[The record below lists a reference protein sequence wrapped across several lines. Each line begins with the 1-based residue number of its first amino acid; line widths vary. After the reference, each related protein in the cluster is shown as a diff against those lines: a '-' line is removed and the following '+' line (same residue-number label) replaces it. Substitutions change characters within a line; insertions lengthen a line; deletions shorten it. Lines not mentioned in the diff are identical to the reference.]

1 MKPHRLLAIALA
13 LAACLPAMT
22 AVGRDDATPSTAAID
37 LPVEGRMPSLTGAT
51 TWIGSPALS
60 PSALRGKVVLVDF
73 WTYSCINSLRQVPYL
88 RAWAARYG
96 NQGLVVIGVHSPE
109 FGFEKNLDNVRTAV
123 KDIAPGY
130 PVAVDSDHAVW
141 RAFDNE
147 YWPALYIVDS
157 QGRIRHHVFGEGEY
171 EHTEA
176 IIRQLLV
183 EAGHADLPA
192 GPTKVVSEG
201 VEAQADWAQLRTGE
215 TYVGYGRADG
225 FSSPGGMR
233 QDRSKTYALPGDLS
247 PGSWG
252 LGGDWTVKAESTQ
265 ADKAG
270 ARIVYR
276 FHARDVHL
284 VMGPS
289 PSGATVRF
297 RVLVDGKAPGPG
309 HGVDVAPDGSGMVT
323 KPRMYQL
330 IRQAGEI
337 TDRDVEIEFLDPG
350 IQVYSF
356 TFG

>member
-1 MKPHRLLAIALA
+1 MKPRIFLTISLAF
-13 LAACLPAMT
+13 AAAFPYT
-22 AVGRDDATPSTAAID
+22 AVCRDDATPAAAAID
-37 LPVEGRMPSLTGAT
+37 LPVEGRMPSLSGAT
-51 TWIGSPALS
+51 TWLGSPALS
-60 PSALRGKVVLVDF
+60 SRALRGKVVLVDF
-73 WTYSCINSLRQVPYL
+73 WTYSCINSLRQIPYL

-96 NQGLVVIGVHSPE
+96 NHGLVVVGVHSPE
-109 FGFEKNLDNVRTAV
+109 FGFEKDLDNVRTAV

-171 EHTEA
+171 DRTEA
-176 IIRQLLV
+176 IIRQLLAD
-183 EAGHADLPA
+183 AGHTDLPSGA
-192 GPTKVVSEG
+192 KVVSKG
-201 VEAQADWAQLRTGE
+201 VEAQADWAQLRTEE

-225 FSSPGGMR
+225 FSSPGGME
-233 QDRSKTYALPGDLS
+233 QGRSKTYVRPDGLS
-247 PGSWG
+247 PGNWG
-252 LGGDWTVKAESTQ
+252 LVGDWTVKEES
-265 ADKAG
+265 ARSDKAG
-270 ARIVYR
+270 ARIVFR

-289 PSGATVRF
+289 SNGASVRF
-297 RVLVDGKAPGPG
+297 RVLIDGKPPGAG
-309 HGVDVAPDGSGMVT
+309 HGVDVAADGGGTVT
-323 KPRMYQL
+323 TPKMYQL

-337 TDRDVEIEFLDPG
+337 TDRDVEIEFIDPG